1 MGLIASVI
9 MDIARTNPRPDT
21 TTNVVLG
28 VFGALV
34 SGGVTSFVCGLNI
47 TEFNTNSFVV
57 AIIGTI
63 VTIFLGRDLY

>member
-21 TTNVVLG
+21 TTDMVLG
-28 VFGALV
+28 VVGAIV
-34 SGGVTSFVCGLNI
+34 GGGVTSFVCGLNI